1 MLLFNI
7 PSASFAD
14 AKTYAATECARWN
27 QSVDPAS
34 FISSSRRFNQ
44 SANRKLRLDCPS
56 INDRGSR
63 RIVSSW
69 IRVIDRH
76 PQDRVCAQIVAV
88 RHLGNSFI
96 QRGGGIRCTGRNFNS
111 PRSIQLNTG
120 GLSNIPSDSLF
131 YHSVNG
137 VPKKYFGRVSGVV
150 SYYVNERN

>member
-1 MLLFNI
+1 MLLFNM

-27 QSVDPAS
+27 QRVDPAS

-44 SANRKLRLDCPS
+44 STSRKLRLDCPS

-63 RIVSSW
+63 RILSSW

-76 PQDRVCAQIVAV
+76 PQDRVCAKMVAV
-88 RHLGNSFI
+88 RHLGNSFM
-96 QRGGGIRCTGRNFNS
+96 QKNGPIRCTGTRFNS
-111 PRSIQLNTG
+111 PRSVQLNTG
-120 GLSNIPSDSLF
+120 GLFNIPSDSLF

-137 VPKKYFGRVSGVV
+137 VPKKYRGRVSGVV